1 MVKYFLIIFLS
12 ICAFPLKS
20 NAWVGVWLGLE
31 AGVAALDLV
40 TEELSGNS
48 YSSSSKKG
56 KVICIDRNGH
66 QLHNLQVCPPNHKT
80 IYLSEDNSNN
90 SHSTNYKSANKKSNY
105 ITKKNNKKNNFKYIY
120 CEHPPGK
127 PYKTSLSTCL
137 DGGKKIT
144 LNQYLAKTD
153 TIQCRNNKSGSIGI

>member
-66 QLHNLQVCPPNHKT
+66 QLHNLQVCPPNHKPFT
-80 IYLSEDNSNN
+80 YL
-90 SHSTNYKSANKKSNY
+90 
-105 ITKKNNKKNNFKYIY
+105 
-120 CEHPPGK
+120 
-127 PYKTSLSTCL
+127 
-137 DGGKKIT
+137 KIT
-144 LNQYLAKTD
+144 QIILTLLIINLLTKNQ
-153 TIQCRNNKSGSIGI
+153 II